1 MNQHNDLLLCFV
13 IDDQRFAISINT
25 VRRVIRAVAVSPVPD
40 ADKLIYGMMDFHG
53 QVIPIINLRER
64 FNLTPK
70 PVEVGDRFVIVDKNS
85 KMLALVV
92 DDVEE
97 LLTATSNNINTIELP
112 SAKQIKDK
120 VGQMGL
126 EIRQFLSDERGII
139 VIYDIEKL
147 LGSEAEIVIQDFFN
161 SIEK

>member
-13 IDDQRFAISINT
+13 IEDQRFAIPINA

-70 PVEVGDRFVIVDKNS
+70 PVEVGDRFVIVNKNN

-97 LLTATSNNINTIELP
+97 LLTATSNNINTIEFP
-112 SAKQIKDK
+112 SAKKIKDK
-120 VGQMGL
+120 VAQMGL

-147 LGSEAEIVIQDFFN
+147 LGTEAEIVIQDFFKHK
-161 SIEK
+161 E